1 MTKLNTFKH
10 PFMAVILFW
19 LLPVNLMAQSF
30 SYAMEAYE
38 NMQYDIAL
46 KFFNKAWKKDK
57 DNLKINYFYGKS
69 ILKSNTDRTEA
80 IPYLEYIVGENINYK
95 DVTLEL
101 GKAYIYK
108 HEFSKAEQ
116 TLNYFIKNINKG
128 IKAHKNANETLSLE
142 DKKDLARKLLKQ
154 IETAKILLKKPL
166 NVSFY
171 NLGNL
176 INTKRSD
183 YNPFVTEDGKTIYFT
198 NNYKY
203 DSDLLELINNGY
215 SSKFNYELNSW
226 QKMKSLGKELNTSEH
241 EIIVGLSKDEHKLII
256 NVNWM
261 QEHGDIFLSSISKNK
276 SKSLEELEKNINSDF
291 NESSGSLS
299 MNDDTLY
306 FCSDRPGGYG
316 GQDLYMSVLLPNG
329 SWGLPI
335 NLGSKINTKYNESY
349 PSPIGNK
356 LQFSSDRPAS
366 MGGYDLFI
374 ASRKEN
380 KWSDVLNMGYPIN
393 DFYDN
398 HILSYSKNK
407 RYGYMSKIRPEGY
420 GAYDIYQVVFNTID
434 PQYMVLKGTIK
445 KGNEANASIIEGKLK
460 IEAFKK
466 GEKKL
471 FAKSKYFKEGKY
483 TFAFPPGEY
492 QIKISGP
499 QFEEYTETII
509 VPENEPLQKVVTKN
523 ILVQ

>member
-1 MTKLNTFKH
+1 MTKLNTFKYL
-10 PFMAVILFW
+10 FTAVILLW
-19 LLPVNLMAQSF
+19 LIPLKTTAQNLPT
-30 SYAMEAYE
+30 AMEAYE
-38 NMQYDIAL
+38 NLQYNIAL
-46 KFFNKAWKKDK
+46 KYFNKAWKKDK
-57 DNLKINYFYGKS
+57 NNLEINYFYGKS
-69 ILKSNTDRTEA
+69 ILKANTDRSKA
-80 IPYLEYIVGENINYK
+80 IPFLEFIVGENINYK

-101 GKAYIYK
+101 GQAYIYK
-108 HEFSKAEQ
+108 QEFTKAQ
-116 TLNYFIKNINKG
+116 QSLNYFIKNI
-128 IKAHKNANETLSLE
+128 KAEKNADESLSLD
-142 DKKDLARKLLKQ
+142 DKKDLAKKLLKQ
-154 IETAKILLKKPL
+154 IESAKALLKKPID
-166 NVSFY
+166 VSFH
-171 NLGNL
+171 NLGAL

-183 YNPFVTEDGKTIYFT
+183 YNPFITHDGKTLYFT
-198 NNYKY
+198 NDNKY

-215 SSKFNYELNSW
+215 SSKFNPELNTW

-241 EIIVGLSKDEHKLII
+241 EIVVGLSKDEEKLII

-261 QEHGDIFLSSISKNK
+261 QEHGDIFLSSIYKNK
-276 SKSLEELEKNINSDF
+276 SKSLKELEKNINSDY

-299 MNDDTLY
+299 LNNDTIY
-306 FCSDRPGGYG
+306 FSSDRPGGYG
-316 GQDLYMSVLLPNG
+316 GQDLYMSVHLPNG

-335 NLGSKINTKYNESY
+335 NLGSEINTKYNEAY
-349 PSPIGNK
+349 PSPNENK

-366 MGGYDLFI
+366 MGGYDIFV
-374 ASRKEN
+374 ATKNKN
-380 KWSDVLNMGYPIN
+380 KWISVNNMGYPIN

-398 HILSYSKNK
+398 HVISYSMNK

-434 PQYMVLKGTIK
+434 PQYTIFKGTIK
-445 KGNEANASIIEGKLK
+445 KGDKKHSNIIEGKLK

-471 FAKSKYFKEGKY
+471 YAKSKYFKDGKY

-492 QIKISGP
+492 NIKISGA

-509 VPENEPLQKVVTKN
+509 IPENEPLHKVVTKN